1 MSDLPAVE
9 PLRAGETVL
18 GSDPVSVT
26 VPATSANLG
35 PGFDCL
41 GLALDLR
48 DQLTAQVLDAGPG
61 QVEIDVRGEGAGAVP
76 QDRTHLVVR
85 AMDATFA
92 RAGVTPPA
100 LRLRCHNRIPHSRGL
115 GSSSAAIV
123 AGIRLAGAL
132 LPAELRP
139 DDAAALRLANALEG
153 HPDNVAPALLGGFVV
168 SGQDGEEVWARRV
181 PLAPG
186 LAAVAL
192 VPAEGVLT
200 EVARGLL
207 PATVPHADAAANT
220 GRAAL
225 LVAALTGDPGS
236 LLRATEDF
244 LHQAYRRPA
253 MPTSLDLVEL
263 LRAAGV
269 PAVVSGAGPTV
280 LALTGP
286 GLPHASVSTAAA
298 PAHWTALEVELSDR
312 GAEIVRPT

>member
-1 MSDLPAVE
+1 MTEQPAV
-9 PLRAGETVL
+9 VV
-18 GSDPVSVT
+18 DPVEPVPGPVT
-26 VPATSANLG
+26 VSVPATSANLG

-48 DQLTAQVLDAGPG
+48 DELTAQLLDGPG
-61 QVEIDVRGEGAGAVP
+61 ARVEIEVTGEGAGEVP

-92 RAGVTPPA
+92 RAGVDPPP

-123 AGIRLAGAL
+123 AGIALASGL
-132 LPAELRP
+132 LPAGARP
-139 DDAAALRLANALEG
+139 DADAALRLANALEG

-168 SGQDGEEVWARRV
+168 SGQDGDDVWARRV
-181 PLAPG
+181 PVAAG
-186 LAAVAL
+186 LGAVVL
-192 VPAEGVLT
+192 VPPDGVRT

-207 PATVPHADAAANT
+207 PATVPHADGAANT

-225 LVAALTGDPGS
+225 LVAALTGAPEL

-253 MPTSLDLVEL
+253 MPTTLDLVEA
-263 LRAAGV
+263 LRAVGV

-280 LALTGP
+280 LAFTGP
-286 GLPHASVSTAAA
+286 GLPRAATSTDLA
-298 PAHWTALEVELSDR
+298 PAGWRVEQLALTDR
-312 GAEIVRPT
+312 GVDPATP